1 MLNFKVY
8 KISMLIQ
15 ILTDIDENLL
25 KDTQI
30 VTTYS
35 GELKNILNSISKSK
49 YSETFDEKIRVIVES
64 YGILLNK
71 LYKEDL
77 TGTIKKVFEDINELY
92 PNFEEPF
99 MNLLEYKELSNLGG
113 GPFGDL
119 QYLVNENIVESW
131 NEYKN
136 K

>member
-1 MLNFKVY
+1 
-8 KISMLIQ
+8 
-15 ILTDIDENLL
+15 
-25 KDTQI
+25 
-30 VTTYS
+30 
-35 GELKNILNSISKSK
+35 
-49 YSETFDEKIRVIVES
+49 
-64 YGILLNK
+64 
-71 LYKEDL
+71 
-77 TGTIKKVFEDINELY
+77 
-92 PNFEEPF
+92 